1 MCAREPSRPA
11 EAARHAASQQNQPLP
26 RQPETTTSA
35 VVSGPRDSR
44 HRADIEAN
52 VAEVPKLEQEPTR
65 LAPSETAKPSLS
77 DAQIA
82 GLIAGMDL
90 VETDQASLALAR
102 SENTKPIR

>member
-1 MCAREPSRPA
+1 
-11 EAARHAASQQNQPLP
+11 
-26 RQPETTTSA
+26 
-35 VVSGPRDSR
+35 
-44 HRADIEAN
+44 
-52 VAEVPKLEQEPTR
+52 VPKLEQEPTR